1 MPKWTPE
8 ARFRLLLAII
18 TVNNVT
24 TPDWNKVAV
33 MMGDDYTV
41 EAVK

>member
-8 ARFRLLLAII
+8 ARFRLLLAVI

-24 TPDWNKVAV
+24 ATDWDKVAV
-33 MMGDDYTV
+33 MMGEDYTV
-41 EAVK
+41 EAVR